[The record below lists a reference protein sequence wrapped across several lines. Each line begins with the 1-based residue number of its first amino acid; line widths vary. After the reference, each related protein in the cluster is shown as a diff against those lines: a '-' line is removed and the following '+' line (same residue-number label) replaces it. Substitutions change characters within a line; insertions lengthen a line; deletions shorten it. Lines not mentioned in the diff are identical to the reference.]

1 MFVGVM
7 PEMAL
12 FHCDISA
19 PTTFT
24 VEYHTP
30 SPPVAPP
37 TPSQQT
43 TLEIPFE
50 PETVE
55 LQQVHLKIHT
65 VQSYPA
71 YRMPD
76 NINKWFSEC
85 FGYEVILAYMG
96 DALGIKKHD
105 EKEQGWVSAI
115 KSILPVPAEDI
126 NFSDGAALLVT
137 SEASLTDLHPRLGGE
152 KAVLEKFRPNIV
164 VDGTTERDEDFW
176 GELTLPRL
184 GTRIILTA
192 NCSRCT
198 SINVDL
204 DKGRMG
210 EGESGKLLKKMMR
223 DRRVDVG
230 NKWSPI
236 FGRYG
241 FPTQAG
247 EVRVGDEVTISKRNG
262 AHTVWSELFWQT
274 FGVVLLLILRRR
286 RDAAPGQILGN
297 SSIKHPESYSFDAGC
312 LLPGQPPGVCSRVF
326 KECGISL
333 RKVSTFQAQGCASS
347 RGYRICQ
354 LSRYTTGPK
363 KGRCNVESR
372 VLGMTLF
379 RDLLV
384 AQGQP
389 YERVLA
395 VGWVMSWR
403 FGTQLLLHSSCIKVC
418 HNVVALLL
426 LLCCSRLP
434 NKSQFRY
441 LPIYLT
447 RLQIFSR

>member
-1 MFVGVM
+1 
-7 PEMAL
+7 
-12 FHCDISA
+12 
-19 PTTFT
+19 
-24 VEYHTP
+24 
-30 SPPVAPP
+30 
-37 TPSQQT
+37 
-43 TLEIPFE
+43 
-50 PETVE
+50 
-55 LQQVHLKIHT
+55 
-65 VQSYPA
+65 
-71 YRMPD
+71 
-76 NINKWFSEC
+76 
-85 FGYEVILAYMG
+85 
-96 DALGIKKHD
+96 
-105 EKEQGWVSAI
+105 
-115 KSILPVPAEDI
+115 
-126 NFSDGAALLVT
+126 
-137 SEASLTDLHPRLGGE
+137 
-152 KAVLEKFRPNIV
+152 
-164 VDGTTERDEDFW
+164 
-176 GELTLPRL
+176 
-184 GTRIILTA
+184 
-192 NCSRCT
+192 
-198 SINVDL
+198 
-204 DKGRMG
+204 
-210 EGESGKLLKKMMR
+210 MR

>member
-1 MFVGVM
+1 
-7 PEMAL
+7 
-12 FHCDISA
+12 
-19 PTTFT
+19 
-24 VEYHTP
+24 
-30 SPPVAPP
+30 
-37 TPSQQT
+37 
-43 TLEIPFE
+43 
-50 PETVE
+50 
-55 LQQVHLKIHT
+55 
-65 VQSYPA
+65 
-71 YRMPD
+71 
-76 NINKWFSEC
+76 
-85 FGYEVILAYMG
+85 
-96 DALGIKKHD
+96 
-105 EKEQGWVSAI
+105 
-115 KSILPVPAEDI
+115 
-126 NFSDGAALLVT
+126 
-137 SEASLTDLHPRLGGE
+137 
-152 KAVLEKFRPNIV
+152 
-164 VDGTTERDEDFW
+164 
-176 GELTLPRL
+176 
-184 GTRIILTA
+184 
-192 NCSRCT
+192 
-198 SINVDL
+198 
-204 DKGRMG
+204 
-210 EGESGKLLKKMMR
+210 MMR

-247 EVRVGDEVTISKRNG
+247 EVRVGDEVVISRRNWE
-262 AHTVWSELFWQT
+262 HTVWSELFWQT
-274 FGVVLLLILRRR
+274 FGVVLRLILRRR

-297 SSIKHPESYSFDAGC
+297 SSVKHPESYSFDSGC
-312 LLPGQPPGVCSRVF
+312 LLPGQRPGVCSRIFNTFPRNVA
-326 KECGISL
+326 
-333 RKVSTFQAQGCASS
+333 STFQAQGCASS
-347 RGYRICQ
+347 RGDQTCQ

-363 KGRCNVESR
+363 KGRCNAESR
-372 VLGMTLF
+372 VLGITLF